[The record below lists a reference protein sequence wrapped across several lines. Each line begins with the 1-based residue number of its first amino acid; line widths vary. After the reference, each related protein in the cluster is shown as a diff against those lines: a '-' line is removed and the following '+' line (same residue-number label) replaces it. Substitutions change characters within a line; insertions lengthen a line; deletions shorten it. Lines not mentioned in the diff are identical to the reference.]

1 MPTDLSL
8 DSAEN
13 ANRRMMDDV
22 RYGGTGRVQPP
33 RAPPSAIAR
42 GEEREERESP
52 VAAAAAAPDRESG
65 GSSAR
70 ISTDISAPAERP
82 RPLGVRDMYDIFE
95 KQESRLFFD
104 LAPHERARLRRATC
118 PPQSPLGS
126 LYSDPETTIVL
137 AVVGTLA
144 VAFTL
149 SQMGR
154 PGMHSMCAAPV
165 AYYRSSTMPS
175 ATKVIDSLSSWVTR
189 PR

>member
-33 RAPPSAIAR
+33 RAPPASIAR
-42 GEEREERESP
+42 GGDDEPDPPAASARVADESNC
-52 VAAAAAAPDRESG
+52 
-65 GSSAR
+65 SSAR
-70 ISTDISAPAERP
+70 ISTDIAAPAERP
-82 RPLGVRDMYDIFE
+82 RPPGVRDMYEIFE

-154 PGMHSMCAAPV
+154 PGMQSMCSAPI
-165 AYYRSSTMPS
+165 AYYRSTTSPST
-175 ATKVIDSLSSWVTR
+175 TKVIDSLSSWVTR